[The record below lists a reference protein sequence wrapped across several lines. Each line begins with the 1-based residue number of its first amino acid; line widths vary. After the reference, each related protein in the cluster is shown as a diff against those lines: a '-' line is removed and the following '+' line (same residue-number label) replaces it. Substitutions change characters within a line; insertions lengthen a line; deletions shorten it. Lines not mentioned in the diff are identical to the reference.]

1 MADNTKTIDNDAK
14 NKSGLKKKLIWLIS
28 VPLFVM
34 GIMTMIVSYFFGYR
48 TVSKEV
54 ETELKNL
61 AVATGFMYEEL
72 YDEKISFVDNG
83 DGTYSLGESNSVK
96 ATDSEYIDSVKN
108 STGIDVTLLYYDIR
122 LLTTLSD
129 ASGNRLTGTVVSKK
143 VVDDVMGT
151 NAPVFYDKIMVNKE
165 NYYACYIPMNNSSGE
180 FSGMIFA
187 GKPTAEV
194 KHEVLLSVL
203 PIIVVSVIMMLFG
216 ALIGGSEAKK
226 LVDVIDKEKN
236 FLGQIADGNLRAN
249 FDADIL
255 KRPDEIGEMG
265 KFMVHVQRFIRD
277 MIERDTLTKL
287 YTRRIG
293 ETKMQNTRLGLLEDG
308 VQYQIAMADID
319 HFKRFNDTYG
329 HDCGDLVLQTV
340 AGVFNRALIGKGYA
354 VRWGGEE
361 FIIVFEDM
369 NYENACEYLKEIRK
383 KVIEEVVEYKGELLS
398 ITMTFGIVRGSQDE
412 IEQTIKKADKLL
424 YIGKEGGRDRIVRA
438 EDYDEIGAEDE
449 EQVKAEADKQTSDKA
464 EEDKPKAEGSSV
476 KEAPKEQKKE
486 HSSEFSENFT
496 SEEDRLEALMK
507 SM

>member
-1 MADNTKTIDNDAK
+1 MAEDKKTIGNDARS
-14 NKSGLKKKLIWLIS
+14 KSGLKKKLIWLVS
-28 VPLFVM
+28 VPLLVM
-34 GIMTMIVSYFFGYR
+34 GIVTMIVSYFFGYR

-61 AVATGFMYEEL
+61 AVATGFMYGDL
-72 YDEKISFVDNG
+72 YDEKIVFTDNG
-83 DGTYSLGESNSVK
+83 NGTYSLNEGNPAK
-96 ATDSEYIDSVKN
+96 ATDSEYIDTIKGG
-108 STGIDVTLLYYDIR
+108 TGIDVTLLYYDIR
-122 LLTTLSD
+122 LLTTLTD
-129 ASGNRLTGTVVSKK
+129 VNGNRLTGTVVSKK
-143 VVDDVMGT
+143 VVDDVMST
-151 NAPVFYDKIMVNKE
+151 NSPVFYDKIMVGSD
-165 NYYACYIPMNNSSGE
+165 NYYACYIPMSNSAGE

-194 KHEVLLSVL
+194 KREVLLSVL
-203 PIIVVSVIMMLFG
+203 PIMAVSVIMMLIG
-216 ALIGGSEAKK
+216 ALTGSSEAGK
-226 LVDVIDKEKN
+226 LVGVIEKEKV

-255 KRPDEIGEMG
+255 KRPDELGEMG

-293 ETKMQNTRLGLLEDG
+293 ETKMQNTRLGLIEDG
-308 VQYQIAMADID
+308 VQFQIAMADID

-340 AGVFNRALIGKGYA
+340 AGVFNRSMIGKGYA

-369 NYENACEYLKEIRK
+369 SYENAFEYLKEIRK
-383 KVIEEVVEYKGELLS
+383 RVIEEVVEYKGELLS
-398 ITMTFGIVRGSQDE
+398 ITMTFGIVAGSKDDL
-412 IEQTIKKADKLL
+412 EQIIKKADKLL

-438 EDYDEIGAEDE
+438 EDFDKFDPDE
-449 EQVKAEADKQTSDKA
+449 EVGEKTLKGKEKEADK
-464 EEDKPKAEGSSV
+464 
-476 KEAPKEQKKE
+476 KETAPKSGKDDG
-486 HSSEFSENFT
+486 FA